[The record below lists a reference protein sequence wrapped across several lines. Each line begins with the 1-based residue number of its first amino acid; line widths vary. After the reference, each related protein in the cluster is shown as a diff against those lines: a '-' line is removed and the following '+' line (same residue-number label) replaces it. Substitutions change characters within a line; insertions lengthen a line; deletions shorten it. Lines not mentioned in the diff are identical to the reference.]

1 MAEKKQPTEAESLFK
16 IGKKLDSIEF
26 MIGFVIICKLLVIAY
41 DVFNDLAAVPMP

>member
-1 MAEKKQPTEAESLFK
+1 MKKGLKDNEYLYLIA
-16 IGKKLDSIEF
+16 KKLDSIEF